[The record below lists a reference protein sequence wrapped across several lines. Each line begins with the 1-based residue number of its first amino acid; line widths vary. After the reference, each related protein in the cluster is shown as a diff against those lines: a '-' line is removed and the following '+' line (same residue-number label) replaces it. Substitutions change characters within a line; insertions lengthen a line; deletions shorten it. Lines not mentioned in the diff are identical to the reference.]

1 MNMTRRFAARII
13 LASALL
19 VPVVAGAA
27 PGRLPQATQ
36 VAPSQTGLSITVD
49 PLDPQHAR
57 LVVTNQD
64 GGTWIL
70 VANSVSMTYTA
81 TGLVVEMK
89 GPGTFTMNGKTGA
102 VSDRGT
108 TRLTFKDGKLVK
120 TEVHEGQHTFPCP
133 PACPGGSLS
142 GSDWGVTDDYPNH

>member
-1 MNMTRRFAARII
+1 MARRFAARAI

-27 PGRLPQATQ
+27 PGHIPQATQ
-36 VAPSQTGLSITVD
+36 VAPSQMGLSITVD

-70 VANSVSMTYTA
+70 DASSMSMTYTA
-81 TGLVVEMK
+81 TGLVVDMK
-89 GPGTFTMNGKTGA
+89 GPGTFTMNGKTGQ
-102 VSDRGT
+102 VTDLGS
-108 TRLTFKDGKLVK
+108 TRLTFKDGKFVK
-120 TEVHEGQHTFPCP
+120 IEVHEGGRTFPCP
-133 PACPGGSLS
+133 PSRNCAGGSSS
-142 GSDWGVTDDYPNH
+142 GSD